1 MIYTHLVIFR
11 IKHPTHTFKIPPFLK
26 GVWLGVLSGAGA
38 WRNVITAL
46 TTYFDV
52 TYHVCKNGGLQWQ
65 VVGSEIQLYILTLTL
80 CLFSFEII
88 FTYF

>member
-1 MIYTHLVIFR
+1 M
-11 IKHPTHTFKIPPFLK
+11 
-26 GVWLGVLSGAGA
+26 LSGAGA

-65 VVGSEIQLYILTLTL
+65 VVGSEIQLYILTLTF

-88 FTYF
+88 FYVFLNAVRLNDMWQLMLPHVIE